1 MKHHEIS
8 FFFFPHC
15 GLGPNFISPDSRD
28 QRNYS
33 VTMGLATTNKRGEP
47 IYFVHS
53 TLLENSGKG
62 LKDTEKLGMNKLP
75 FSLLDN
81 RRHG

>member
-1 MKHHEIS
+1 MRLA
-8 FFFFPHC
+8 FFPLHC
-15 GLGPNFISPDSRD
+15 GLCPNFISPEI
-28 QRNYS
+28 NKIT
-33 VTMGLATTNKRGEP
+33 VTIELATTNKRGEP

-53 TLLENSGKG
+53 TLLENSGKR